1 MALSKTT
8 TSILKMNHKQP
19 LASKRT
25 QASYQIKKD
34 VFPIRR
40 STPLKFRPLPPS
52 LLALPTANDSSSSS
66 IDTTEQ
72 SNRSRNILSHLD
84 NETTLDEWLVRLDNV
99 AKASEE
105 ERSTQEITRSVS
117 RVSFASTP
125 SSSTSSLSTSASIY
139 EEPPKKRRR
148 FARRNSFIVRDLAQ
162 LTGIAE
168 SVLEKKNKTH

>member
-1 MALSKTT
+1 MALPKPT

-19 LASKRT
+19 LAGKRT
-25 QASYQIKKD
+25 QASYQTKRD

-40 STPLKFRPLPPS
+40 SSPLKFHSLPPS
-52 LLALPTANDSSSSS
+52 LLMLPTANDSSSS

-72 SNRSRNILSHLD
+72 NNRSRNILSHLE

-162 LTGIAE
+162 LTGIPE
-168 SVLEKKNKTH
+168 SVLDKNKTH

>member
-1 MALSKTT
+1 M
-8 TSILKMNHKQP
+8 
-19 LASKRT
+19 
-25 QASYQIKKD
+25 
-34 VFPIRR
+34 
-40 STPLKFRPLPPS
+40 
-52 LLALPTANDSSSSS
+52 LPTANDSSSS

-72 SNRSRNILSHLD
+72 NNRSRNILSHLE

-125 SSSTSSLSTSASIY
+125 SSSTSSLSISASIY

-148 FARRNSFIVRDLAQ
+148 FARRNSFIVRDLAH
-162 LTGIAE
+162 LTGIPE
-168 SVLEKKNKTH
+168 SVLDKNKTH

>member
-1 MALSKTT
+1 
-8 TSILKMNHKQP
+8 
-19 LASKRT
+19 
-25 QASYQIKKD
+25 
-34 VFPIRR
+34 
-40 STPLKFRPLPPS
+40 
-52 LLALPTANDSSSSS
+52 LALPTANDSSSSS
-66 IDTTEQ
+66 SIDTAEQ